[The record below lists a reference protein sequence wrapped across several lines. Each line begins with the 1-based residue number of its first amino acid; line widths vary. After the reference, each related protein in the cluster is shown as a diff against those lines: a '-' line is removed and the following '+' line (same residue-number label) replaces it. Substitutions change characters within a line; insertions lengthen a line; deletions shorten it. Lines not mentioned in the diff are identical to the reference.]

1 MADEIKLT
9 LNPFED
15 ENKQE
20 LDSAVQAAVQ
30 ATEALEKAEDNVQKE
45 VQQATL
51 DMQNFSDEEQQMIDE
66 FSEKIDVRDSNLVFS
81 YGAAAQQNISQ
92 FSDAALKNVQTK
104 DLDEVG
110 NMIANLVVE
119 LKNFDTDDEEKGG
132 LFGLFK
138 KKINNLEMLKARYD
152 HTEINVNKIV
162 QGLEQHQI
170 QLLKDIAMLDKLY
183 DQNLVYF
190 KELSMYIVAGKK
202 RLESFR
208 ANEVEQARAKAAA
221 SGLPEDAQAAKD
233 LADKADRFEKKL
245 YDLELTRNISI
256 QMAPQIRLIQSSNQ
270 IMAEKIQTSL
280 VNTIPLWKSQ
290 MVLALG
296 LAHTENAMKAQRA
309 VTDLTN
315 DLLTKNAEKLH
326 MATVETAKEAER
338 GMVDIETLK
347 HTNKL
352 LIDTMDEVLEIQ
364 QQGKEKRRA
373 AEQELA
379 NIEGELRAKILEP
392 LQEHFGVD
400 ISEKALL
407 AAIDDH
413 NAVSAIIEKIGEHR
427 KMENPN
433 LTGYEFHVIQLVS
446 QVCPH
451 DLILP
456 YLEETLEEL
465 KTREPDEKPWRA
477 RVLLVGSEV
486 DDSGFVKLIE
496 ECGAFVCADRF
507 CFGSLPG
514 RTEIALTD
522 GEDALTQVCRH
533 YIRSC
538 QCPRMMNQEK
548 VYSRKQYVADLAKE
562 YGAEG
567 IIYQQVKFCDPWA
580 YERMLGSSMLQHD
593 YGYPVLSVDRPYNIA
608 SAGGQMRTRVQAFVE
623 SIEIKKIQ
631 KGGKA

>member
-1 MADEIKLT
+1 MADDIKLT
-9 LNPFED
+9 LEPFGD

-20 LDSAVQAAVQ
+20 LDGAVAAAVQ
-30 ATEALEKAEDNVQKE
+30 ATEALEKAETEVKQE

-51 DMQNFSDEEQQMIDE
+51 DMQSFTPEEQEMIDD
-66 FSEKIDVRDSNLVFS
+66 FSKKIDVRDSNLVFS

-110 NMIANLVVE
+110 NMISNLVVE
-119 LKNFDTDDEEKGG
+119 LKNFDTDEEEKGG

-138 KKINNLEMLKARYD
+138 KKINNLELLKAKYD
-152 HTEINVNKIV
+152 HTEVNVNKIV
-162 QGLEQHQI
+162 EGLEQHQI

-202 RLESFR
+202 RLEDFR
-208 ANEVEQARAKAAA
+208 ATDVEQARQKAAA
-221 SGLPEDAQAAKD
+221 SGLPEDAQFAKD

-379 NIEGELRAKILEP
+379 TIEGELRAKILE
-392 LQEHFGVD
+392 V
-400 ISEKALL
+400 
-407 AAIDDH
+407 
-413 NAVSAIIEKIGEHR
+413 
-427 KMENPN
+427 
-433 LTGYEFHVIQLVS
+433 
-446 QVCPH
+446 
-451 DLILP
+451 
-456 YLEETLEEL
+456 
-465 KTREPDEKPWRA
+465 
-477 RVLLVGSEV
+477 
-486 DDSGFVKLIE
+486 
-496 ECGAFVCADRF
+496 
-507 CFGSLPG
+507 
-514 RTEIALTD
+514 
-522 GEDALTQVCRH
+522 
-533 YIRSC
+533 
-538 QCPRMMNQEK
+538 
-548 VYSRKQYVADLAKE
+548 
-562 YGAEG
+562 
-567 IIYQQVKFCDPWA
+567 
-580 YERMLGSSMLQHD
+580 
-593 YGYPVLSVDRPYNIA
+593 RP
-608 SAGGQMRTRVQAFVE
+608 
-623 SIEIKKIQ
+623 
-631 KGGKA
+631 